1 MAALFSPRSNVIAR
15 RLVVLAVLAVVGIPL
30 LLMWWV
36 RTPQVTGQGH
46 TVVQPI
52 PLFSH
57 QIHVKGLQID
67 CRYCHY
73 TVDRAAVAGMPS
85 SATCLP
91 GHSTVWRTGAIFAP
105 VRASLATK
113 RPIPWQRINRLPDYV
128 FFNHA
133 IHVNKGVGCE
143 TCHGRVDQMAQVR
156 QAAPLTMGWCLDCHN
171 QPERYLRPVE
181 QITTMGWHPP
191 QGTQLDLGR
200 DLKHEYHVRE
210 LTTCTACHR

>member
-1 MAALFSPRSNVIAR
+1 MPALFSPHSNIIAR
-15 RLVVLAVLAVVGIPL
+15 RLVVLAVLAVVAVPL

-46 TVVQPI
+46 TVAQPI

-57 QIHVKGLQID
+57 QIHVTGLQID

-73 TVDRAAVAGMPS
+73 TVDRTAAAGMPS

-91 GHSTVWRTGAIFAP
+91 CHNEAWRTGPIFAP
-105 VRASLATK
+105 VRASLATG
-113 RPIPWQRINRLPDYV
+113 RPIPWQRIDRLPDYV

-156 QAAPLTMGWCLDCHN
+156 QAAPLTMSWCLDCHN

-181 QITTMGWHPP
+181 QVTTMGWHPAE
-191 QGTQLDLGR
+191 GAQLALGR

-210 LTTCTACHR
+210 LNTCTACHR